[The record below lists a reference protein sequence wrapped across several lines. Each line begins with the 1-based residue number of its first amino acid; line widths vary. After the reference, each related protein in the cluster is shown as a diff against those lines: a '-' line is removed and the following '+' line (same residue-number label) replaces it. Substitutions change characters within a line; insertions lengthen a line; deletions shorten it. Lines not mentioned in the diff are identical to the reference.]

1 MSLNLAYY
9 LEHMS
14 KTHASAPAMR
24 QDGLCL
30 SFGEF
35 ASGARKVANILV
47 SHGIRRGHKVAM
59 MLPNVPEF
67 SMIYYG
73 ILYVGA
79 TVVPINNMLK
89 SHEIQYQ
96 LEDADVELFFAWDA
110 YESEARKAF
119 RASEP
124 CVHFVVVSECHV
136 TPASDIDYRN
146 GEGFANLF
154 AAASDEF
161 DMFQTMPEDTAAIL
175 YTSGTTGSPKGAE
188 LTHFNLFFNA
198 LYTRDHLV
206 KPQEGDLGLVIL
218 PLFHSF
224 GQTCMMNLSV
234 LSGMPLFLMSSFDTE
249 KTMEIIEREK
259 VTFIAAVPTMYY
271 WMLNS
276 PPDIRY
282 DLSSLRLALSGGSAL
297 SVNVYDRFK
306 ERFGVGILEGYG
318 LTETSPVA
326 SFNLPGKALKIGSI
340 GKPIWGCEMAIKRSD
355 GSFANVDEVGE
366 IVIRGHNIM
375 KGYYKKPV
383 TTEAVFVDGWFHT
396 GDLGK
401 YDDEGYFYLV
411 DRIKDIIIRSGM
423 NIYPCEIEEALYGH
437 PDVLEACVVGVP
449 DEARGEEVKAFVVC
463 RSSVSPP
470 DLRNYCLERLARYK
484 VPREFVFVPSLPKG
498 PTGKVLKREILDG
511 NL

>member
-1 MSLNLAYY
+1 MSLNLAFY
-9 LEHMS
+9 LEHIS
-14 KTHASAPAMR
+14 KTHASSPALI
-24 QDGLCL
+24 QDDVRL
-30 SFGEF
+30 SFEEF
-35 ASGARKVANILV
+35 ARGARKVANILV
-47 SHGIRRGHKVAM
+47 SHGIKRGHKVAM
-59 MLPNVPEF
+59 MLPNVSEF

-96 LEDADVELFFAWDA
+96 LEDADVEIFFAWDA
-110 YESEARKAF
+110 YEVEARKAY
-119 RASEP
+119 RSSEP
-124 CVHFVVVSECHV
+124 CEHFVVVSNHRV
-136 TPASDIDYRN
+136 IPSHAVDFRN
-146 GEGFANLF
+146 GEGFVNLF

-161 DMFQTMPEDTAAIL
+161 DMVQTMPEDTAAIL

-206 KPQEGDLGLVIL
+206 KPRDGDLGLVIL

-224 GQTCMMNLSV
+224 AQTCMMNLSV
-234 LSGMPLFLMSSFDTE
+234 LSGMPLILMSSFDTIKALEMIE
-249 KTMEIIEREK
+249 KEK
-259 VTFIAAVPTMYY
+259 VTFVAAVPTMYY
-271 WMLNS
+271 WMENAD
-276 PPDIRY
+276 PENQY

-297 SVNVYDRFK
+297 SVNVYERFK
-306 ERFGVGILEGYG
+306 ERFSVSILEGYG

-326 SFNLPGKALKIGSI
+326 SFNLPDKLLRPGSI
-340 GKPIWGCEMAIKRSD
+340 GKPIWGTEMAIKRAD
-355 GSFANVDEVGE
+355 GSFAKVNEVGE

-383 TTEAVFVDGWFHT
+383 ATEAVFVGGWFHT

-401 YDDEGYFYLV
+401 YDEEGYFFLV
-411 DRIKDIIIRSGM
+411 DRMKDIIIRSGM

-463 RSSVSPP
+463 RSSVTPP
-470 DLRNYCLERLARYK
+470 DLRSYCMERMARYK
-484 VPREFVFVPSLPKG
+484 VPKEFVFVPSLPKG
-498 PTGKVLKREILDG
+498 PTGKVLKREILKKE
-511 NL
+511 L